1 MKFSIQRDEIYEA
14 LQKVASV
21 IPQRSTIAMT
31 QNIKFTVA
39 NGQLELMTT
48 DLEITMVSYVKPRE
62 VAEEG
67 AIALPGRQIHDLVR
81 ELPNILLTFESTPNY
96 RLEIRSDFGKYKIG
110 GENPAEFPHKPTLNE
125 VHEIQLPNRVLKRLI
140 EKTIFATSTDELR
153 PALTG
158 VYFELGEHSIQ
169 TVATD
174 GHRLAMLGYRDD
186 ALPVE
191 SMNAIIST
199 RALNFVLRNIEFEGV
214 TALAL
219 GNKHALF
226 HMDSTR
232 LYARL
237 IEEVYVDYNRVI
249 PKEINYELTINNAE
263 LLASV
268 KRVSL
273 FSNPITAQVV
283 LHITPRQLEIHAEDM
298 DYGGEANEALVH
310 QSFTGEDFTIGFNSR
325 YLQAV
330 LRHVDSPQ
338 VVLKLVRPDYAVVL
352 QPTEMP
358 ENEKQL
364 MLLMPIRLEE
374 A

>member
-31 QNIKFTVA
+31 QNIKFSVA
-39 NGQLELMTT
+39 DGQLELMTT
-48 DLEITMVSYVKPRE
+48 DLEITMVSFVKPQE
-62 VAEEG
+62 VTEEG

-81 ELPNILLTFESTPNY
+81 ELPNILLTFESDANH
-96 RLEIRSDFGKYKIG
+96 RLEIRSDFGQYKIG
-110 GENPAEFPHKPTLNE
+110 GENPTEFPHKPAITE
-125 VHEIQLPNRVLKRLI
+125 VHEIQLPNRILKRLI

-158 VYFELGEHSIQ
+158 VYFELGENSIQ

-186 ALPVE
+186 SLPIE

-199 RALNFVLRNIEFEGV
+199 RALNFVLRSVEFEGV
-214 TALAL
+214 TAMAL

-226 HMDSTR
+226 QMDSTR

-237 IEEVYVDYNRVI
+237 IEEMYVDYSRVI
-249 PKEINYELTINNAE
+249 PNDINYELTINNAE

-283 LHITPRQLEIHAEDM
+283 LHITPQRLEIHAEDM
-298 DYGGEANEALVH
+298 DYGGEANEAIAH

-325 YLQAV
+325 YLQTV
-330 LRHVDSPQ
+330 LRHVDSQQ
-338 VVLKLVRPDYAVVL
+338 VVLKLVRPDYAVLL

>member
-31 QNIKFTVA
+31 QNIKFSVA
-39 NGQLELMTT
+39 DGQLELMTT
-48 DLEITMVSYVKPRE
+48 DLEITMVSFVKPQE
-62 VAEEG
+62 VTEEG

-81 ELPNILLTFESTPNY
+81 ELPNILLTFESDTNH
-96 RLEIRSDFGKYKIG
+96 RLEIRSDFGQYKIG
-110 GENPAEFPHKPTLNE
+110 GENPAEFPHKPDITE

-140 EKTIFATSTDELR
+140 EKTIFSTSTDELR

-158 VYFELGEHSIQ
+158 VYFELGEHSVQ

-186 ALPVE
+186 SLPME

-199 RALNFVLRNIEFEGV
+199 RALNFVLRSIEFEGV
-214 TALAL
+214 TAMAL

-237 IEEVYVDYNRVI
+237 IEEMYVDYSRVI
-249 PKEINYELTINNAE
+249 PNDINYELTINNAE

-283 LHITPRQLEIHAEDM
+283 LHITPQRLEIHAEDM
-298 DYGGEANEALVH
+298 DYGGEANEAIAH

-325 YLQAV
+325 YLQTV
-330 LRHVDSPQ
+330 LRHVDSQQ
-338 VVLKLVRPDYAVVL
+338 VVLKLVRPDYAVLL
-352 QPTEMP
+352 QPMEMP

>member
-31 QNIKFTVA
+31 QNIKFSVA
-39 NGQLELMTT
+39 DGQLELMTT
-48 DLEITMVSYVKPRE
+48 DLEITMVSFVKPQE
-62 VAEEG
+62 VTEEG

-81 ELPNILLTFESTPNY
+81 ELPNILLTFESDANH
-96 RLEIRSDFGKYKIG
+96 RLEIRSDFGQYKIG
-110 GENPAEFPHKPTLNE
+110 GENPAEFPHKPAITE

-158 VYFELGEHSIQ
+158 VYFELGENSIQ

-186 ALPVE
+186 SLPIE

-199 RALNFVLRNIEFEGV
+199 RALNFVLRSVEFEGV
-214 TALAL
+214 TAMAL

-226 HMDSTR
+226 QMDSTR

-237 IEEVYVDYNRVI
+237 IEEMYVDYSRVI
-249 PKEINYELTINNAE
+249 PNDINYELTINNAE

-283 LHITPRQLEIHAEDM
+283 LHITPQRLEIHAEDM
-298 DYGGEANEALVH
+298 DYGGEANEAIAH

-325 YLQAV
+325 YLQTV
-330 LRHVDSPQ
+330 LRHVDSQQ
-338 VVLKLVRPDYAVVL
+338 VVLKLVRPDYAVLL